1 MKHIKIY
8 EEFVNEANRVP
19 TMLFVSDLRK
29 YFSDINYDTVKRQYD
44 RDTTPE
50 IVQADNGKWYEASSA
65 YNRWD
70 ERVVKLKSVKA
81 PKNEQVVNE
90 AAKLK
95 SLYDNIYSTSM
106 DQNGAYS
113 YVVYL
118 DGKKPVSIGSYK
130 DVTPYAAQVTGDNEF
145 KVTFGDTKNRTQIIF
160 TTNVDARKEDR
171 DSYNK
176 YGGLIY
182 IFEPITDKLAN
193 EIMKKV
199 PTLNK

>member
-8 EEFVNEANRVP
+8 EEFV
-19 TMLFVSDLRK
+19 T
-29 YFSDINYDTVKRQYD
+29 
-44 RDTTPE
+44 
-50 IVQADNGKWYEASSA
+50 
-65 YNRWD
+65 
-70 ERVVKLKSVKA
+70 
-81 PKNEQVVNE
+81 E

-118 DGKKPVSIGSYK
+118 DRKKPISIGSYK
-130 DVTPYAAQVTGDNEF
+130 DITPYAAQVTGDNEF
-145 KVTFGDTKNRTQIIF
+145 TVSFSDSKNKTQVVF
-160 TTNVDARKEDR
+160 TTDVDERKEDR

-182 IFEPITDKLAN
+182 IFEPITDKLAS

-199 PTLNK
+199 PSLNP